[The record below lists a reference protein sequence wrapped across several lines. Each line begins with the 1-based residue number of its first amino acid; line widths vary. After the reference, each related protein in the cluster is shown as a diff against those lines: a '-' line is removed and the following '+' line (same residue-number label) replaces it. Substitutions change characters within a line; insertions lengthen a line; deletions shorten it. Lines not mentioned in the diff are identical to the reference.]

1 MSEIRELREL
11 HLDSIRIDPALQPR
25 VMVDQGVVA
34 EYADAMEAGDTFPAI
49 VVFHDGTTF
58 WLADGWHRVEAARS
72 VRDKRAILAEVH
84 DGTRRDA
91 LLYSLGANAAHGLRR
106 SNEDKRKAVERV
118 LADPEWAKWSDREIA
133 RLCRVSNTFVSSLR
147 KTLSVNVDRQR
158 AFERGGTVATMNT
171 APIAAAA
178 EARVAESMRTETL
191 VVPFGKDAELIA
203 KVRTP
208 QESGSVCTEPEALYR
223 DLERAVYDYLGPP
236 DAHDQNLPARI
247 AKLDALMAD
256 EFSEAF
262 DEFEPYIGGKPYRKE
277 ELTRCFTNVRHML
290 GDKLRHREYV
300 KAREAEKIVH
310 VDAPSRSWAP
320 TLTPVERE
328 KPEMPAEPEPEPEPM
343 AAREPSSWAPALT
356 ATVETEEQ
364 PATPQKDATIHDIAR
379 RVVAL
384 ADEVIKRGLWPATYK
399 PALDLAE
406 ASGELARMV
415 LEHVYGEASG
425 PDAPQFSDAMR
436 VVERSPME
444 IGVPVQWGDKIGTL
458 IGWKAQ
464 NRTAEVEDQDGK
476 RYSMPAFMVKAIIES
491 ETA

>member
-34 EYADAMEAGDTFPAI
+34 EYADAMEAWYTFPAI

-72 VRDKRAILAEVH
+72 VRDKRALLAEVH

-118 LADPEWAKWSDREIA
+118 LADPEWVKWSDREIA

-191 VVPFGKDAELIA
+191 
-203 KVRTP
+203 

-300 KAREAEKIVH
+300 KAREG
-310 VDAPSRSWAP
+310 API
-320 TLTPVERE
+320 LTPVEHE
-328 KPEMPAEPEPEPEPM
+328 EPEMPAQPEPEPEPL
-343 AAREPSSWAPALT
+343 ASREPSAWAPALT
-356 ATVETEEQ
+356 PKAETAEQ
-364 PATPQKDATIHDIAR
+364 SATPQKDATIIDVAR
-379 RVVAL
+379 RVITL

-415 LEHVYGEASG
+415 LAHLCSEVSV
-425 PDAPQFSDAMR
+425 PDAPQFSNAMR
-436 VVERSPME
+436 VVQRAPME
-444 IGVPVQWGDKIGTL
+444 AGGPVQWGDKTGTL
-458 IGWKAQ
+458 VGWKAH
-464 NRTAEVEDQDGK
+464 NLTAEVEDQDGK